1 MSLPTCTVNTN
12 NIQKLPDAPSLPSDE
27 LKQEFDKSGRELKG
41 YINDILLPAIENLIN
56 SEKSSLEQ
64 KINTETTALEN
75 RVNNKINSAITDSED
90 GIFETLNLDT
100 TIANKIKANNE
111 KNYPVGTILINVSGT
126 SPSSYLGVGSWQK
139 WGQGRVPV
147 GVASYAGDSDFGRVE
162 QTGGERDHIL
172 TIEEMPYH
180 RHGGQHGDYG
190 TSSGTYGVMANS
202 NGGGSAV
209 YTDYAGANFSHN
221 NLQPYIT
228 CYMWKRV
235 S

>member
-56 SEKSSLEQ
+56 
-64 KINTETTALEN
+64 TETIALEN

-126 SPSSYLGVGSWQK
+126 SPSNYLGIGSWTK

-147 GVASYAGDSDFGRVE
+147 GVASNSWDSNFGSVE
-162 QTGGERDHIL
+162 KTGGETDHTL
-172 TIEEMPYH
+172 TVDEMPSH
-180 RHGGQHGDYG
+180 RHSGKHGNYG
-190 TSSGTYGVMANS
+190 TLSGTNGVMSNS
-202 NGGGSAV
+202 DGGGSAV
-209 YTDYAGANFSHN
+209 YTDYAGANFAHN